1 MKRLLKS
8 HIALLAWRLALL
20 YAVLAICRAIFWRY
34 NYAGIGPLADAE
46 LPALARGALLFDTVS
61 VLYANALLIVLSLIP
76 LHLRERRWWQRMLY
90 FYYVVVNALLVV
102 AVNLG
107 DAVYFRYT
115 QKRFTAEEIFFADN
129 DNSLQLVGKFMAE
142 NIPLLLAGIGLI
154 ALLVLAGGRKA
165 RPEPLCRR
173 PLCYYGGGTV
183 LLVVAALLSVAGM
196 RGGVTRMTRPVTLSN
211 ATLYAS
217 DNARA
222 NLILSNPF
230 CILRTVGSG
239 GKINY
244 ERYFAP
250 EELDGIYTP
259 VHRPDSVG
267 AAPLERRNVVVF
279 VMESMSAEHSAHLHP
294 ELYADRQVKGYT
306 PFLDSLMQAGY
317 CFERMYANGTRSI
330 QALPAVLGSIPS
342 FKTPFVLMPQALA
355 PTRQLPRI
363 LRDKGYATAF
373 FCGSAAGS
381 MGFGAYARSAGI
393 ERLYS
398 REDYEARHGRDDFDG
413 YWGIWDEPFLQYA
426 GEEMSALP
434 EPFFAALFT
443 LSSHHPFV
451 VPDALRATTSAWPT
465 PTTPSAAFS
474 RVTPARSGSVARF
487 LYSWP
492 IMYRVKNSRTPRA
505 SFPATITSSAC
516 CTPPTAHCAAAAT
529 RPSRKSTSCPRCSD
543 SWATAS
549 LTSLSG
555 ATSSANR
562 PPKGASP
569 SPTTA
574 DSRPSAATACSSST
588 SGARPAP
595 TARTTCAANT
605 IWETIP
611 KRQRWKDASKPS
623 SSNITVTSNKKIS
636 PSNNPMEFRPVR
648 LEDKAAIERFTRP
661 SGICNCDLAF
671 ANMYC
676 WEGTYRSAWC
686 VEEGFLLIRFY
697 IDGSHHI
704 GYMQPLGEG
713 DFTHLIPSLE
723 ADARAA
729 GQPLRISGLTPEG
742 AAAVRRAHPE
752 FGIWRNRDYEDY
764 VYRAD
769 DLRNLTGR
777 RYQPKRNHINRFE
790 AAYDYRYEELTPA
803 LAPECMRLEREW
815 RAGHDSHAAELTAEQ
830 RAMQRAFDHF
840 GKLELRGGALFVGE
854 KLVAFTIGS
863 AINDEAFC
871 IHVEKADTR
880 YDGAFTMINRLFAQ
894 HLPPHYT
901 LIDREEDLG
910 LEGLRQSKLSYH
922 PLFLQPKLTA
932 QRLTEEQLQL
942 RALWLACFP
951 EDTQDDV
958 EQFLLSRYDE
968 RRCLVA
974 RRDGRIAAMLHIVPF
989 RDTAY
994 IYAVATAPDCRQQGL
1009 AGGLLREA
1017 LDRCRAEG
1025 FRYAALIPGSEE
1037 LRRWYAG
1044 FGFAGDYPACFRT
1057 HDDFDFGTGDPAH
1070 DRAMVLPLTG
1080 EPFAGETLDLS
1091 DLPQES

>member
-173 PLCYYGGGTV
+173 PLCYYGGGMV

-267 AAPLERRNVVVF
+267 AAPLEGRNVVVF

-434 EPFFAALFT
+434 EPF
-443 LSSHHPFV
+443 
-451 VPDALRATTSAWPT
+451 TSAWPT

-648 LEDKAAIERFTRP
+648 LEDKAAIE
-661 SGICNCDLAF
+661 CNR
-671 ANMYC
+671 
-676 WEGTYRSAWC
+676 W
-686 VEEGFLLIRFY
+686 
-697 IDGSHHI
+697 
-704 GYMQPLGEG
+704 
-713 DFTHLIPSLE
+713 
-723 ADARAA
+723 ARA
-729 GQPLRISGLTPEG
+729 ISRTSSPVSKPTP
-742 AAAVRRAHPE
+742 APRD
-752 FGIWRNRDYEDY
+752 NRCAS
-764 VYRAD
+764 R
-769 DLRNLTGR
+769 DLRPKGP
-777 RYQPKRNHINRFE
+777 QPC
-790 AAYDYRYEELTPA
+790 AAPIPNSASGATATTRITST
-803 LAPECMRLEREW
+803 APTTCATSR
-815 RAGHDSHAAELTAEQ
+815 
-830 RAMQRAFDHF
+830 
-840 GKLELRGGALFVGE
+840 
-854 KLVAFTIGS
+854 
-863 AINDEAFC
+863 
-871 IHVEKADTR
+871 
-880 YDGAFTMINRLFAQ
+880 DGATSPNATIS
-894 HLPPHYT
+894 T
-901 LIDREEDLG
+901 V
-910 LEGLRQSKLSYH
+910 SKL
-922 PLFLQPKLTA
+922 PTITA
-932 QRLTEEQLQL
+932 TRN
-942 RALWLACFP
+942 
-951 EDTQDDV
+951 
-958 EQFLLSRYDE
+958 
-968 RRCLVA
+968 
-974 RRDGRIAAMLHIVPF
+974 
-989 RDTAY
+989 
-994 IYAVATAPDCRQQGL
+994 
-1009 AGGLLREA
+1009 
-1017 LDRCRAEG
+1017 
-1025 FRYAALIPGSEE
+1025 
-1037 LRRWYAG
+1037 
-1044 FGFAGDYPACFRT
+1044 
-1057 HDDFDFGTGDPAH
+1057 
-1070 DRAMVLPLTG
+1070 
-1080 EPFAGETLDLS
+1080 
-1091 DLPQES
+1091 

>member
-154 ALLVLAGGRKA
+154 ALLALAGGRKA

-267 AAPLERRNVVVF
+267 AAPLEGRNVVVF

-413 YWGIWDEPFLQYA
+413 YWGIWDEPFLQY
-426 GEEMSALP
+426 MSRVLSETP
-434 EPFFAALFT
+434 QPFFASAFT

-451 VPDALRATTSAWPT
+451 VPEKYAATLPEGKTKVHKGVAYTDLALRRFMETSSREPWYENTIFVFVADHVSSETFAPKTLT
-465 PTTPSAAFS
+465 PTGNTQIVCLIYTPDGSL
-474 RVTPARSGSVARF
+474 RGVNRSVAQQIDLMPTLLGLTGYDRPYF
-487 LYSWP
+487 AFGRDVLRETDREPMVSNYAGGTYQGITDSLVLFFDGERTLSA
-492 IMYRVKNSRTPRA
+492 YLRSDTLQKND
-505 SFPATITSSAC
+505 I
-516 CTPPTAHCAAAAT
+516 
-529 RPSRKSTSCPRCSD
+529 
-543 SWATAS
+543 
-549 LTSLSG
+549 
-555 ATSSANR
+555 
-562 PPKGASP
+562 
-569 SPTTA
+569 
-574 DSRPSAATACSSST
+574 
-588 SGARPAP
+588 
-595 TARTTCAANT
+595 
-605 IWETIP
+605 
-611 KRQRWKDASKPS
+611 
-623 SSNITVTSNKKIS
+623 
-636 PSNNPMEFRPVR
+636 
-648 LEDKAAIERFTRP
+648 
-661 SGICNCDLAF
+661 SGI
-671 ANMYC
+671 
-676 WEGTYRSAWC
+676 R
-686 VEEGFLLIRFY
+686 
-697 IDGSHHI
+697 
-704 GYMQPLGEG
+704 
-713 DFTHLIPSLE
+713 
-723 ADARAA
+723 
-729 GQPLRISGLTPEG
+729 
-742 AAAVRRAHPE
+742 
-752 FGIWRNRDYEDY
+752 
-764 VYRAD
+764 
-769 DLRNLTGR
+769 
-777 RYQPKRNHINRFE
+777 
-790 AAYDYRYEELTPA
+790 TPA
-803 LAPECMRLEREW
+803 LE
-815 RAGHDSHAAELTAEQ
+815 AAERDLKARLQQYYRHVKQKDYLAE
-830 RAMQRAFDHF
+830 
-840 GKLELRGGALFVGE
+840 
-854 KLVAFTIGS
+854 
-863 AINDEAFC
+863 
-871 IHVEKADTR
+871 
-880 YDGAFTMINRLFAQ
+880 
-894 HLPPHYT
+894 
-901 LIDREEDLG
+901 
-910 LEGLRQSKLSYH
+910 
-922 PLFLQPKLTA
+922 
-932 QRLTEEQLQL
+932 
-942 RALWLACFP
+942 
-951 EDTQDDV
+951 
-958 EQFLLSRYDE
+958 
-968 RRCLVA
+968 
-974 RRDGRIAAMLHIVPF
+974 
-989 RDTAY
+989 
-994 IYAVATAPDCRQQGL
+994 
-1009 AGGLLREA
+1009 
-1017 LDRCRAEG
+1017 
-1025 FRYAALIPGSEE
+1025 
-1037 LRRWYAG
+1037 
-1044 FGFAGDYPACFRT
+1044 
-1057 HDDFDFGTGDPAH
+1057 
-1070 DRAMVLPLTG
+1070 
-1080 EPFAGETLDLS
+1080 
-1091 DLPQES
+1091 